1 MKQRLFTTNWNQNF
15 VQKKLPVMIRH
26 LNPTK
31 EDKPNCFNYYVIIV
45 TKLDVIIIEDKQKE
59 ELFGCP
65 WTLERSKLQ
74 HQLALFKLHFA

>member
-26 LNPTK
+26 LNPAK

-65 WTLERSKLQ
+65 
-74 HQLALFKLHFA
+74 

>member
-1 MKQRLFTTNWNQNF
+1 M
-15 VQKKLPVMIRH
+15 QKKLPVMIRH

-31 EDKPNCFNYYVIIV
+31 EDTPNCFNYYVIIV

-65 WTLERSKLQ
+65 
-74 HQLALFKLHFA
+74 